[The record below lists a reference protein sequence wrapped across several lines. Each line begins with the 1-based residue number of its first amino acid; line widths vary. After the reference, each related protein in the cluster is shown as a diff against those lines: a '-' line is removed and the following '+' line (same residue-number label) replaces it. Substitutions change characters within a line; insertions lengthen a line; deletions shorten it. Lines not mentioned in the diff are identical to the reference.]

1 MPGTLQDGTHTKV
14 NKAKHSMWDFFAFM
28 EAGQVGKSRD
38 FLEPVLE
45 LNPIDQA
52 VYSRG
57 NHMYKDI

>member
-1 MPGTLQDGTHTKV
+1 MPGTLQDATPAKV
-14 NKAKHSMWDFFAFM
+14 NSMWDFFAFM

-38 FLEPVLE
+38 FLEQVLE